1 MPVKNVMT
9 TAMMVPRTMT
19 ANDHRLSDI
28 RFLAE
33 RTEEVRTDVETK
45 GIDEQ
50 SQAEV
55 LEAEQHV
62 MVDGDA
68 ETAKHDSKEEHE
80 SHAEGDAEEAYL
92 AQGEACCTDHRDDDD
107 GLDGRRNAE
116 K

>member
-1 MPVKNVMT
+1 M
-9 TAMMVPRTMT
+9 
-19 ANDHRLSDI
+19 
-28 RFLAE
+28 
-33 RTEEVRTDVETK
+33 ETK

-80 SHAEGDAEEAYL
+80 SHAEEMPKKRTLPKARPA
-92 AQGEACCTDHRDDDD
+92 AQIIEMTTTASMADETLKSEFTKSITVQIDSVPMVCRDSCRDCFY
-107 GLDGRRNAE
+107 
-116 K
+116 

>member
-1 MPVKNVMT
+1 M
-9 TAMMVPRTMT
+9 
-19 ANDHRLSDI
+19 
-28 RFLAE
+28 
-33 RTEEVRTDVETK
+33 ETK